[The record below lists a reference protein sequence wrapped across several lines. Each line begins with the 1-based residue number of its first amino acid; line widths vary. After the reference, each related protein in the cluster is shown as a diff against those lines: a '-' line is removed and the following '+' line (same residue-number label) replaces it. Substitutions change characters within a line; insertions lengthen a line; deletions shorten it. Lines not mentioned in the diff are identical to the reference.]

1 MRFTEDR
8 GMLAAALLGA
18 LSDIALHVVFTG
30 IDRPEPG
37 PDQPERGFAPG
48 SRAGADM
55 AGRFTD
61 PTAERAER
69 EEARQADEAF
79 VSGTRWADEAAPAAI
94 SEDFAAGMD
103 YARRQ
108 FAGQEEDRFRQERA
122 LDRHREDTM
131 QHAHFRAT
139 CLAMATQSFPSQP
152 ADKHVAYASKF
163 YDFICYGALL
173 PNLGCATTEEL
184 SRELTA
190 RLQDPVSAQPGY
202 RTVD

>member
-30 IDRPEPG
+30 IDQPDQPEPG
-37 PDQPERGFAPG
+37 PDRTERGFAPG
-48 SRAGADM
+48 SRASADM
-55 AGRFTD
+55 
-61 PTAERAER
+61 
-69 EEARQADEAF
+69 
-79 VSGTRWADEAAPAAI
+79 SGAHTILGSEGFDRYEEAAPAAV
-94 SEDFAAGMD
+94 SEEFAAGMEH
-103 YARRQ
+103 AKRN
-108 FAGQEEDRFRQERA
+108 FAADQEIRFAIEREQ
-122 LDRHREDTM
+122 DRHREELM
-131 QHAHFRAT
+131 QHAHFRAS

-163 YDFICYGALL
+163 YDFICFGALL